1 MFCAT
6 GSALALAVVSQ
17 GPPANRDVNRAHD
30 ILDGRRLMA
39 EPLADGQPEQQDLL
53 LPAEVPGHTMPIRAL
68 FRATQEQI
76 VFAISIV
83 LFVIFAVTLRGFLAA
98 DNLLSLVQNVSILG
112 VLGFGMALAIIGRG
126 IDLAIVTTMVMSTA
140 WMLDLLNHG
149 MPIPAAI
156 LAGLGFAVLI
166 GLVVGVLIAYVEVP
180 AIFATLAMSSV
191 IYGFSR
197 MLLVGGDIVF
207 LPKSAGGLRDLGTG
221 FVLGV
226 PAPVILFLLV
236 GVVGHG
242 LLSFTKPGRFI
253 RGMGDNPLRARI
265 AGIPVRPMI
274 LLQHVVSSVIGFF
287 AGVIMAA
294 LIGSMNTR
302 LVNSTMVYD
311 VILVVVL
318 GGVGLSGGRGGVR
331 NVFVGTLLIGILLN
345 GMTILDIPYIMQNLI
360 KGVILLVAI
369 IIDTLLNPRDEQ
381 TSQQGDI

>member
-1 MFCAT
+1 
-6 GSALALAVVSQ
+6 
-17 GPPANRDVNRAHD
+17 
-30 ILDGRRLMA
+30 MA
-39 EPLADGQPEQQDLL
+39 EPLADGSPEQQNLL
-53 LPAEVPGHTMPIRAL
+53 LPEAEPGYTKPIRFKTI

-76 VFAISIV
+76 VFAISIL
-83 LFVIFAVTLRGFLAA
+83 LFAIFAVTLRGFLAA

-112 VLGFGMALAIIGRG
+112 ILGFGMALAIIGRG

-166 GLVVGVLIAYVEVP
+166 GLVVGILIAYVEVP

-236 GVVGHG
+236 GVLGHG

-274 LLQHVVSSVIGFF
+274 LLQYVVSSVIGFF